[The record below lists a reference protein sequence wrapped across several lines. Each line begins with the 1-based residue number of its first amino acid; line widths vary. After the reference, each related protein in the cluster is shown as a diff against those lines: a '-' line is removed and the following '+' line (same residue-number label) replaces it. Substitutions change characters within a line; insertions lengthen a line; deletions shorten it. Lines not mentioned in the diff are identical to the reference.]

1 MKKIF
6 PCLLALTLAL
16 TLVLSGCGQDS
27 YTTTLSTDKVADK
40 LLEVLSGRYHGA
52 DADYISESR
61 FGANY
66 RDLTEKCYD
75 HIILLSDDEETNID
89 QIGVFHVINKSDV
102 SGVADAVTSFVE
114 AQHIHTFHRLIHN
127 MLYLASKHFLRIAI
141 GIQQTVECHPHGLVG
156 GHVRDV
162 PVFIVEAGHEDDRQT
177 DRFRHIRDV
186 AFLIRLRFKLYP
198 AVILGGGLRLLD
210 QAFDVVVLLIVLD
223 AQMGFD
229 LIDGDDHQ

>member
-114 AQHIHTFHRLIHN
+114 AQHIHTFHRFIHN
-127 MLYLASKHFLRIAI
+127 MLCLVSCLKTFSQDRDRDTA
-141 GIQQTVECHPHGLVG
+141 GCQTPSAWPCRWSCRE
-156 GHVRDV
+156 
-162 PVFIVEAGHEDDRQT
+162 
-177 DRFRHIRDV
+177 
-186 AFLIRLRFKLYP
+186 YP
-198 AVILGGGLRLLD
+198 GSHSRSPP
-210 QAFDVVVLLIVLD
+210 
-223 AQMGFD
+223 
-229 LIDGDDHQ
+229 

>member
-27 YTTTLSTDKVADK
+27 YTTTLSADKVADK

-114 AQHIHTFHRLIHN
+114 AEKL
-127 MLYLASKHFLRIAI
+127 
-141 GIQQTVECHPHGLVG
+141 
-156 GHVRDV
+156 
-162 PVFIVEAGHEDDRQT
+162 
-177 DRFRHIRDV
+177 
-186 AFLIRLRFKLYP
+186 RLRDLLTSYNPGELPKLEQAQVKVAAQAKKYEKVNRDKREKIHLLSGILKCP
-198 AVILGGGLRLLD
+198 VCGAGMYGNVFFADMEVFRDKVIIQRY
-210 QAFDVVVLLIVLD
+210 
-223 AQMGFD
+223 
-229 LIDGDDHQ
+229 